1 MASEAAEMTRLTIG
15 IDGFNLAMPRGTGV
29 ATYGFGLAQAVQ
41 RLGHGTIGLFGI
53 DVGDHESTREL
64 LFWDRIGKERGPET
78 RKQHRRRLR
87 RDWLRAFLPAHGYDV
102 PITDAVEKRT
112 FAGRLPTFDR
122 LVSSPALF
130 DVAERRLRRQGSFLT
145 LRMPDPPAIM
155 HWTYPIPVRLEG
167 ARNIYTLHDLVP
179 LKLPYTTLDDKRAY
193 RRLIELCVSQGDHVC
208 TVSEASR
215 RDILDLFPELS
226 PDAVTNSYQTAPVP
240 EALLARDPAEDA
252 AVVEGMFG
260 LTRRGYFLF
269 FGALDP
275 KKNLAR
281 IIEAYLSSGS
291 ETPLVIV
298 GARHWGTEQEA
309 RIFGGKG
316 ISLYGEATAKGLV
329 QLDYLPRE
337 MLLRLARGAKAV
349 LFPSLYEGF
358 GLPALEAIRLG
369 TPVIASATS
378 SLPEVVGDAG
388 LLVDP
393 YDASAIAGA
402 MRAIDGDAALRERLA
417 AAAPGQA
424 AKFSDDAYAGR
435 LAAMYAK
442 VMSGPSTIG

>member
-1 MASEAAEMTRLTIG
+1 MTRRTIG

-29 ATYGFGLAQAVQ
+29 ATYGYGLARTVAK
-41 RLGHGTIGLFGI
+41 LGHQTLGLFGI
-53 DVGDHESTREL
+53 DVGSKPGTREL
-64 LFWDRIGKERGPET
+64 LFFDRIGKNRAPEN
-78 RKQHRRRLR
+78 RKQHKRRMR
-87 RDWLRAFLPAHGYDV
+87 REWFRSLLPAQGVDV
-102 PITDAVEKRT
+102 PITGAVET
-112 FAGRLPTFDR
+112 QAFADRLPAFDR
-122 LVSSPALF
+122 LVSSAGLF
-130 DVAERRLRRQGSFLT
+130 DIADKRLRRSGQFLT
-145 LRMPDPPAIM
+145 LRIPNPPDIM

-179 LKLPYTTLDDKRAY
+179 LKLPYTTLDNKQAY
-193 RRLIELCVSQGDHVC
+193 HRLIELCVTQGDHIC

-215 RDILDLFPELS
+215 ADILTLFPQLS
-226 PDAVTNSYQTAPVP
+226 PDKVTNSYQTAPIP

-252 AVVEGMFG
+252 RVVADMFG
-260 LTRRGYFLF
+260 LEHRGYFLF

-281 IIEAYLSSGS
+281 IIEAYLTAQS

-309 RIFGGKG
+309 RIFGGGKG
-316 ISLYGEATAKGLV
+316 ISLYGEAQAKGLV

-369 TPVIASATS
+369 TPVISSTIS
-378 SLPEVVGDAG
+378 SLPEVVGEAG

-393 YDASAIAGA
+393 YDAGAIAGA
-402 MRAIDGDAALRERLA
+402 MRAIDREPALA
-417 AAAPGQA
+417 ARLSAAAGPQA
-424 AKFSDDAYAGR
+424 AKFSDEAYQAR
-435 LAAMYAK
+435 LSAMYDK
-442 VMSGPSTIG
+442 VLSA

>member
-1 MASEAAEMTRLTIG
+1 MTRLTIG

-29 ATYGFGLAQAVQ
+29 ATYGLGLAEAVAA
-41 RLGHGTIGLFGI
+41 LGHRTVGLFGI
-53 DVGDHESTREL
+53 DVGDSAASREL
-64 LFWDRIGKERGPET
+64 LFWDRIGKDRSPEN

-87 RDWLRAFLPAHGYDV
+87 RETFRSFLPAHGYEV
-102 PITDAVEKRT
+102 PITDAVEKRA
-112 FAGRLPTFDR
+112 FADRLPAFDR

-130 DVAERRLRRQGSFLT
+130 EIADRRLRRSGSFLT
-145 LRMPDPPAIM
+145 LRMPDPPDIM
-155 HWTYPIPVRLEG
+155 HWTYPVPVRLEG

-179 LKLPYTTLDDKRAY
+179 LKLPYTTLDNKQLY

-208 TVSEASR
+208 TVSESSR
-215 RDILDLFPELS
+215 NDILELFPAAD
-226 PDAVTNSYQTAPVP
+226 PDRVTNSYQTAPVP
-240 EALLARDPAEDA
+240 ADLLARDPAEDA
-252 AVVEGMFG
+252 RVVEGLFG
-260 LTRRGYFLF
+260 LKPQGYFLF

-281 IIEAYLSSGS
+281 IIEAHITSGS

-309 RIFGGKG
+309 RIFGGNG
-316 ISLYGEATAKGLV
+316 ISLYGEAAAKGLI

-349 LFPSLYEGF
+349 MFPSLYEGF

-369 TPVIASATS
+369 TPVISSAIS
-378 SLPEVVGDAG
+378 SLPEVVGEAG

-393 YDASAIAGA
+393 YDIGAIAGA
-402 MRAIDGDAALRERLA
+402 IRAIDGDPALVAKIR
-417 AAAPGQA
+417 AAAPAQA
-424 AKFSDDAYAGR
+424 AKFGDEAYRAR
-435 LAAMYAK
+435 LAAMYSRIIDQA
-442 VMSGPSTIG
+442 

>member
-1 MASEAAEMTRLTIG
+1 MTRLSIG

-29 ATYGFGLAQAVQ
+29 ATYGYGLAGAVHG
-41 RLGHGTIGLFGI
+41 LGHATVGVFGI
-53 DVGDHESTREL
+53 DTGQRDATREL
-64 LFWDRIGKERGPET
+64 LFWDRIGKERGHET

-87 RDWLRAFLPAHGYDV
+87 REWLRAFFPAHGHEV
-102 PITDAVEKRT
+102 PITGAVEKRA
-112 FAGRLPTFDR
+112 FADRLPHFDR
-122 LVSSPALF
+122 LVSSPHLF
-130 DVAERRLRRQGSFLT
+130 DIAERRLRGQDSFLT

-179 LKLPYTTLDDKRAY
+179 LKLPYTTLDNKRSY
-193 RRLIELCVSQGDHVC
+193 RRLIELCVTQGDHVC

-215 RDILDLFPELS
+215 RDILELFPDTA
-226 PDAVTNSYQTAPVP
+226 PDKVTNSYQTAPVP
-240 EALLARDPAEDA
+240 EALLARAPEEDA

-260 LTRRGYFLF
+260 LERRGYFLF

-281 IIEAYLSSGS
+281 IIEAYLTSGS
-291 ETPLVIV
+291 DTPLVIV
-298 GARHWGTEQEA
+298 GARHWGTEQES
-309 RIFGGKG
+309 RIFGEKG
-316 ISLYGEATAKGLV
+316 ISLYGEASARGLV

-369 TPVIASATS
+369 TPVIASTTS
-378 SLPEVVGDAG
+378 SLPEVVGEAG

-393 YDASAIAGA
+393 YDAQAIA
-402 MRAIDGDAALRERLA
+402 RAIRTLDKDPAVTARIE
-417 AAAPGQA
+417 AAAPAQA
-424 AKFSDDAYAGR
+424 AKFSDAAYAER

-442 VMSGPSTIG
+442 VLG